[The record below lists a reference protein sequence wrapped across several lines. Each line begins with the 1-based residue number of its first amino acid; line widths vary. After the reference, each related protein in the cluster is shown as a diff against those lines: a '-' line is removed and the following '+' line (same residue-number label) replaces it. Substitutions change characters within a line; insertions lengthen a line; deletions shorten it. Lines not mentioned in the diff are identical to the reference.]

1 MKNLYILLIS
11 VCFSFSLFSQNTIN
25 VSTNKSDDV
34 QGAQINFEETVVD
47 YGKIEHK
54 SDGERIF
61 KFTNNGSQPLVISAC
76 RGSCGCTVPKCPN
89 DPILP
94 GDSGVIKVKYDTK
107 RIGVFKKTITV
118 TSNAVGNPPLLT
130 VKGEVLGP
138 KVLPNA
144 PEKNNSGPI
153 ENNQ

>member
-54 SDGERIF
+54 SDGDRIF

-76 RGSCGCTVPKCPN
+76 RGSCPCCGT
-89 DPILP
+89 
-94 GDSGVIKVKYDTK
+94 G
-107 RIGVFKKTITV
+107 R
-118 TSNAVGNPPLLT
+118 
-130 VKGEVLGP
+130 
-138 KVLPNA
+138 
-144 PEKNNSGPI
+144 
-153 ENNQ
+153 